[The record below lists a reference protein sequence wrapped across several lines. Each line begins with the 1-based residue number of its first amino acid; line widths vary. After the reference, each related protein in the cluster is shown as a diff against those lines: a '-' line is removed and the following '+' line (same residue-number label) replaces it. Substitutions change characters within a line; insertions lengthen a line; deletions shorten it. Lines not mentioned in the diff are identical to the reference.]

1 MPFEWNK
8 EVYFVQSIYPA
19 NIVKVVD
26 VYMGVAFNKSF
37 EIPMAKTI
45 PISKLCDEQGMKR
58 GKCVISDS
66 VNDSEIPWD
75 RGYGWPLRGGTP
87 GLLVKGVYLFFFHTT
102 AYHFNHEKNGLA
114 RIYYFGAM
122 TLCAQFPFHIHKMSR
137 YPITHDPSMYD
148 EKNIISKSKRVYDF
162 YLDYV
167 YFPLGIFHD
176 YDKQTKVINDDYV
189 WMSMGV
195 AEVDGLLVKYDVAKL
210 YESMSLVKEC

>member
-1 MPFEWNK
+1 MRVQKNWMPFEWNK

-26 VYMGVAFNKSF
+26 VYKGVAFNKSF

-45 PISKLCDEQGMKR
+45 PISKLCDSHWGCGSSKYL
-58 GKCVISDS
+58 
-66 VNDSEIPWD
+66 NIPWD

-102 AYHFNHEKNGLA
+102 VHHSNKIKSGLT
-114 RIYYFGAM
+114 RVYYYGAM

-137 YPITHDPSMYD
+137 YPIIHDPSMYD
-148 EKNIISKSKRVYDF
+148 EKNIMPHSF
-162 YLDYV
+162 FDYV

-210 YESMSLVKEC
+210 YESMSLVKDC